1 MRPISFIIPIHNS
14 AIYLDGLLN
23 SFLRQTIQN
32 FEIIFVDDHSA
43 DNFKDTIEKYTK
55 QLQITILSSD
65 LAGPGAARNVGLTA
79 ALGHYVSFVDADDE
93 LDPDFAELMWAKATT
108 TSADIVEGLY
118 RAVDA
123 EGKFL
128 SQSNIEHYLSNQ
140 DRVLAMMIGS
150 FPRTVWAKLYKRQ
163 ALTARKAIFPESI
176 LNGEDHIF
184 TALAYQDDP
193 KLSQIYKQ
201 LYIWKRRENSLT
213 TRWADKKMVDDNINV
228 KEWKYHFC
236 REYIKNQSDFS
247 LFANRC
253 WKEFRVLT
261 REIADSEAAAQSED
275 LFLYFKKS
283 LESRGWVQEIIDLAR
298 DDYKIVA
305 SDVLEGRC
313 YREALLKSRFF
324 NQKISSSG
332 TQ

>member
-1 MRPISFIIPIHNS
+1 MRMISFVVPIHNS
-14 AIYLDGLLN
+14 AVYLDVLLG
-23 SFLRQTIQN
+23 SFLGQTLKN
-32 FEIIFVDDHSA
+32 FEIIFVDDHS
-43 DNFKDTIEKYTK
+43 DDHFKNTIEKYTK
-55 QLQITILSSD
+55 QLQITILPSD
-65 LAGPGAARNVGLTA
+65 LAGPGAARNVGLA
-79 ALGHYVSFVDADDE
+79 AACGDYVSFVDADDE
-93 LDPDFAELMWAKATT
+93 LDPDFVELMWAKATT
-108 TSADIVEGLY
+108 TSADIVESLY
-118 RAVDA
+118 RAVDPD
-123 EGKFL
+123 GKFL
-128 SQSNIEHYLSNQ
+128 SQSNIEQYLSKQ

-163 ALTARKAIFPESI
+163 SLMARKALFPDGI

-193 KLSQIYKQ
+193 KISQVYKH
-201 LYIWKRRENSLT
+201 LYIWKRHENSLT
-213 TRWADKKMVDDNINV
+213 TRWADKKIVNDTINV

-236 REYIKNQSDFS
+236 REYIKNPSDFS

-261 REIADSEAAAQSED
+261 REIADSEAATQSED

-283 LESRGWVQEIIDLAR
+283 LESRDWVQEIIDLAR

-332 TQ
+332 A